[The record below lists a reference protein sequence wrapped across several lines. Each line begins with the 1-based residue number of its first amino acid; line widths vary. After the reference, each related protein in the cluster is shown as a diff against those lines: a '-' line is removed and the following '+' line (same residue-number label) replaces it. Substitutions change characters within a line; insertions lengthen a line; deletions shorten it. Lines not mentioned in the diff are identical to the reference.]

1 MENSNALTPRHTS
14 LIEIS
19 KLNPLELF
27 KEGGS
32 VEMLEKIKLLAFEGL
47 PNADTAK
54 GRKAIISRA
63 ARVSTSKTM
72 LNDLRI
78 SQVEDQKKA
87 LKLIDIE
94 GKYIQDCMAYL
105 KAEIREPTTKWED
118 GQKAVKAEAKLEK
131 EKSEAWDLAHDHNQ
145 LVDRGRELDR
155 KEAESKKLLNDER
168 IRKEG
173 EERERKKGEQ
183 EKVDL
188 YKKQAEDKLKLEKA
202 EQEKVEAEK
211 LAKTDRE
218 LAVKLAELNA
228 KDAADEKERKRLA
241 AEALAKREAETKAA
255 NKEHRGKYNRELLQ
269 SILESDYNDENPEIE
284 AKNIIKKIFNNK
296 WKHVSVNY

>member
-32 VEMLEKIKLLAFEGL
+32 VEMLEKIKLLAFEDL

-155 KEAESKKLLNDER
+155 KEAESKKLSNDER
-168 IRKEG
+168 IREEG